1 MEKIEDIQN
10 LRALLAL
17 EKKADLEFFKS
28 VIQNKPLEQRRAEG
42 FTWFPLSVVRTG
54 YTYGDRAF
62 VVVER
67 SGDPEVPHQF
77 RSGNVVQLF
86 SRNVGKNEKSEKA
99 GVLNYV
105 NKNQMYVIL
114 NSKDL
119 PDWLNDGNI
128 GVDLLFDDR
137 TYMEMER
144 ALDRVEKAKGD
155 RLAELRDILLGVK
168 SSSNRPFYSNP
179 VADNQNPKSD
189 GSANP
194 ITDVS
199 SPTSDIPNPT
209 SKDPL
214 SILNI
219 SLLNESQNRAV
230 FDIVNCR
237 DVAIIHG
244 PPGTGKTTT
253 LVAAVKKMSETEN
266 TILVTAPSNTAAD
279 LLTERLSAQNLNV
292 VRVGNI
298 SRVDENIVRHTLE
311 GQLSVHPES
320 KNIKKIKIKAA
331 ELRRIART
339 YKRKFGYDERSQRDL
354 LKKEAND
361 MAAWANDLEKKLI
374 EQILDAADVIICTLV
389 ASANS
394 VLDGRKFRTVVIDE
408 AAQALEPAAWIP
420 ILKASRVILAGDP
433 FQLPPTVKSQEAKR
447 GGFDKTLLE
456 KCLTRLPSVNFLDV
470 QYRMNATI
478 MGFSNRWFYDGLLR
492 AHPSVIDRQMPI
504 LHDEKAVVF
513 IDTAGCG
520 FDEQIHPENK
530 SRFNPEEFFIVRE
543 HLYQFL
549 QLFTYEKPSIGLIS
563 PYREQ
568 VVWMKNDLENDEIL
582 RGENLTVQTIDG
594 FQGQER
600 DVMYISLVRS
610 NAKAEIGFLTD
621 YRRMNVAMTRAK
633 MKLVIVGDSGT
644 IGNDKFYKEFL
655 EYVEVEGTYRSAWEF
670 MKP

>member
-1 MEKIEDIQN
+1 MEKIEEIQE

-42 FTWFPLSVVRTG
+42 FTWFPLTVVRTG

-67 SGDPEVPHQF
+67 GGDPEVPHQF

-86 SRNVGKNEKSEKA
+86 SRTGNKHEKNEKS

-105 NKNQMYVIL
+105 NKNQMYLIL
-114 NSKDL
+114 SSKDL
-119 PDWLNDGNI
+119 PDWLSDGNL

-144 ALDRVEKAKGD
+144 ALDRVENAKGD
-155 RLAELRDILLGVK
+155 RLAELRDILLGKKK
-168 SSSNRPFYSNP
+168 SDNRPFYSNQITETFNQA
-179 VADNQNPKSD
+179 ADTLNQKSNTLNQESDALNPKSD
-189 GSANP
+189 
-194 ITDVS
+194 I
-199 SPTSDIPNPT
+199 INPT
-209 SKDPL
+209 SN
-214 SILNI
+214 SI

-279 LLTERLSAQNLNV
+279 LLTERLAAQNLTV

-298 SRVDENIVRHTLE
+298 SRVDENIVKHTLE
-311 GQLSVHPES
+311 GQLSAHPES

-339 YKRKFGYDERSQRDL
+339 YKRKFGYDEMSQRDR
-354 LKKEAND
+354 LKKEANE
-361 MAAWANDLEKKLI
+361 MSAWANDLEKKLI
-374 EQILDAADVIICTLV
+374 EQLLDSANVIICTLV
-389 ASANS
+389 ASANF

-456 KCLTRLPSVNFLDV
+456 KCLIRLPSVNFLDV
-470 QYRMNATI
+470 QYRMNAAI

-504 LHDEKAVVF
+504 LHDEKSVVF

-520 FDEQIHPENK
+520 FDEKVHPENK
-530 SRFNPEEFFIVRE
+530 SRFNPEEFFVVRE

-549 QLFTYEKPSIGLIS
+549 QLFTYEKPSVGLIS

-568 VVWMKNDLENDEIL
+568 VVWMKNELENDDIL
-582 RGENLTVQTIDG
+582 RGENLTIQTIDG

-600 DVMYISLVRS
+600 DVIYISLVRS
-610 NAKAEIGFLTD
+610 NTKSEIGFLTD
-621 YRRMNVAMTRAK
+621 YRRMNVAMTRAR
-633 MKLVIVGDSGT
+633 MKLVVVGDSGT

-655 EYVEVEGTYRSAWEF
+655 EYVEAEGTYRSAWEF

>member
-17 EKKADLEFFKS
+17 EKKADLEFFKT

-86 SRNVGKNEKSEKA
+86 SRNVGKNEKAEKS

-144 ALDRVEKAKGD
+144 ALDKVEQAKGN
-155 RLAELRDILLGVK
+155 RLAELRDVLLGK
-168 SSSNRPFYSNP
+168 RTSENRPFYSNNKSSIEN
-179 VADNQNPKSD
+179 NQSE
-189 GSANP
+189 G
-194 ITDVS
+194 
-199 SPTSDIPNPT
+199 
-209 SKDPL
+209 PL

-230 FDIVNCR
+230 VDIVNCR

-253 LVAAVKKMSETEN
+253 LVAAVKKISETES

-279 LLTERLSAQNLNV
+279 LLTERLSAQDLNV
-292 VRVGNI
+292 VRIGNI
-298 SRVDENIVRHTLE
+298 SRVDENIVKHTLE

-320 KNIKKIKIKAA
+320 KNIKKIKVKAA
-331 ELRRIART
+331 ELRRISRT
-339 YKRKFGYDERSQRDL
+339 YKRKFGYDERSQREL
-354 LKKEAND
+354 LKKEANE
-361 MAAWANDLEKKLI
+361 MSAWANELEKKLI

-433 FQLPPTVKSQEAKR
+433 FQLPPTVKSQEAKK

-456 KCLTRLPSVNFLDV
+456 KCLTRLSSVNFLDV
-470 QYRMNATI
+470 QYRMNAAI

-530 SRFNPEEFFIVRE
+530 SRFNPEEFCVVRE

-549 QLFTYEKPSIGLIS
+549 QLFAYEKPSVGLIS

-568 VVWMKNDLENDEIL
+568 VVWMKNDLETDEIL
-582 RGENLTVQTIDG
+582 SSENLTIQTIDG

-600 DVMYISLVRS
+600 DVIYISLVRS
-610 NAKAEIGFLTD
+610 NTKSEIGFLTD
-621 YRRMNVAMTRAK
+621 YRRMNVAMTRAR
-633 MKLVIVGDSGT
+633 MKLVVIGDSGT

-655 EYVEVEGTYRSAWEF
+655 EYVEVEGSYRSAWEF

>member
-1 MEKIEDIQN
+1 MEKIEEIQN

-42 FTWFPLSVVRTG
+42 FTWFPLAVMRTG

-67 SGDPEVPHQF
+67 SGAPEVPHQF

-86 SRNVGKNEKSEKA
+86 SRNAGKNEKAEKS
-99 GVLNYV
+99 GVVNYV

-119 PDWLNDGNI
+119 PDWLSDGNI

-137 TYMEMER
+137 TYMEMEK

-155 RLAELRDILLGVK
+155 RLADLRDILLGKKK
-168 SSSNRPFYSNP
+168 SENRPSYSN
-179 VADNQNPKSD
+179 
-189 GSANP
+189 
-194 ITDVS
+194 
-199 SPTSDIPNPT
+199 PTSDISNPT

-219 SLLNESQNRAV
+219 SMLNESQNRAIA
-230 FDIVNCR
+230 DIVNCR
-237 DVAIIHG
+237 DIAIVHG

-279 LLTERLSAQNLNV
+279 LLTERLAAQALNV
-292 VRVGNI
+292 VRIGNI
-298 SRVDENIVRHTLE
+298 SRVDENIVKHTLE
-311 GQLSVHPES
+311 GQLSAHPES
-320 KNIKKIKIKAA
+320 KNIKKIKVKAA
-331 ELRRIART
+331 ELRRISRT
-339 YKRKFGYDERSQRDL
+339 YKRKFGYDEMSQRERM
-354 LKKEAND
+354 KKEANE
-361 MAAWANDLEKKLI
+361 MSAWANELEKKLI
-374 EQILDAADVIICTLV
+374 EQLLDSADVIICTLV

-433 FQLPPTVKSQEAKR
+433 FQLPPTVKSQEAKK

-456 KCLTRLPSVNFLDV
+456 KCLVRLPSVSFLDV

-478 MGFSNRWFYDGLLR
+478 MGFSNRWFYDGLLQ

-549 QLFTYEKPSIGLIS
+549 QLFAYEKPSVGLIS

-568 VVWMKNDLENDEIL
+568 IVWMKNDLENDEIL

-600 DVMYISLVRS
+600 DVIYISLVRS
-610 NAKAEIGFLTD
+610 NTKSEIGFLTD
-621 YRRMNVAMTRAK
+621 YRRMNVAMTRAR
-633 MKLVIVGDSGT
+633 MKLVVVGDSGT
-644 IGNDKFYKEFL
+644 VGNDKFYKEFL
-655 EYVEVEGTYRSAWEF
+655 EYVETEGTYRSAWEF